1 MTLNLLLNI
10 GITEINIKPKKT
22 INIPTVAD
30 EEIVLNKLKEKKIIF
45 IPDFLINAGGIISV
59 YHEQIGDLNSQKVM
73 DMTSNIYDK
82 VTDVLKFS
90 QENDTPTY
98 NAAIQLAKNRI
109 HNISEK

>member
-1 MTLNLLLNI
+1 
-10 GITEINIKPKKT
+10 
-22 INIPTVAD
+22 
-30 EEIVLNKLKEKKIIF
+30 LNKLKEKKIIF

-90 QENDTPTY
+90 QENDTSTY

>member
-1 MTLNLLLNI
+1 
-10 GITEINIKPKKT
+10 
-22 INIPTVAD
+22 
-30 EEIVLNKLKEKKIIF
+30 LNKLKEKKIIF

-59 YHEQIGDLNSQKVM
+59 YHEQIGDLNSKKVM

-90 QENDTPTY
+90 QENDTSTY

>member
-1 MTLNLLLNI
+1 MHQRDDNVYFVDSD
-10 GITEINIKPKKT
+10 EILDSENGRKE
-22 INIPTVAD
+22 V
-30 EEIVLNKLKEKKIIF
+30 KLIYDGKA
-45 IPDFLINAGGIISV
+45 LA
-59 YHEQIGDLNSQKVM
+59 SQKVM

-90 QENDTPTY
+90 QENDTSTY

>member
-1 MTLNLLLNI
+1 M
-10 GITEINIKPKKT
+10 GGAINKDSIDKIRCKV
-22 INIPTVAD
+22 IAGAANNQIAD

-59 YHEQIGDLNSQKVM
+59 YHEQIGDLNSKKVM

-90 QENDTPTY
+90 QENDTSTY

>member
-1 MTLNLLLNI
+1 MAH
-10 GITEINIKPKKT
+10 KKAGGST
-22 INIPTVAD
+22 RNGRDSKSKRLGVKVYGGQI
-30 EEIVLNKLKEKKIIF
+30 
-45 IPDFLINAGGIISV
+45 INAGGIISV
-59 YHEQIGDLNSQKVM
+59 YHEQIGDINSQKVM

-90 QENDTPTY
+90 QENDTSTY